1 MHQRKNLDAITDRRS
16 SQILTSI
23 SSAEPNTDIL
33 ITQLNLTRK
42 QYYSRMSSLIKAGLV
57 KRQKGRYLLTAFG
70 KVIYSA
76 QIDLET
82 KIENALDNY
91 WKLKA
96 IDSMETCSRQERNN
110 VISELIDNEE
120 IKTALIE
127 EELQLSMQP
136 VSNRNQ
142 DVKDTLLRCNAGN
155 VLSHEK

>member
-1 MHQRKNLDAITDRRS
+1 MIQSKITILDANTNRRS

-42 QYYSRMSSLIKAGLV
+42 QYYSRMSSLIKTGLV

-96 IDSMETCSRQERNN
+96 IDGDLFETR
-110 VISELIDNEE
+110 
-120 IKTALIE
+120 
-127 EELQLSMQP
+127 MQQ
-136 VSNRNQ
+136 RYF
-142 DVKDTLLRCNAGN
+142 
-155 VLSHEK
+155 

>member
-1 MHQRKNLDAITDRRS
+1 MIQSKITILDAITDRRS

-42 QYYSRMSSLIKAGLV
+42 QYYSRMSSLIKTGLV

-142 DVKDTLLRCNAGN
+142 DVKDTLL
-155 VLSHEK
+155 